1 VKISICIADSD
12 VASIAVPCRDR
23 RNTRHLNTGLITN
36 VAIALPT
43 HTSANLLETDWTRR
57 YRSRYRTVSQTI
69 VALVVRPLQPVEDT
83 LSTALTN
90 VPSATRTLSYLRVL
104 L

>member
-1 VKISICIADSD
+1 MKISICIADSD

-36 VAIALPT
+36 VAIALPNR
-43 HTSANLLETDWTRR
+43 HTSANLLETDWSRR

-69 VALVVRPLQPVEDT
+69 VALVVTTGGGHIEHRFD
-83 LSTALTN
+83 
-90 VPSATRTLSYLRVL
+90 
-104 L
+104 